1 LSHEDSRFD
10 RIFQTS
16 RSVTKDRLTL
26 GALGGPQTFNAKAA
40 LLILERYPEFC
51 EIIYFP
57 TSEETMAAAMRNEV
71 DAACGQ
77 EQTSKEGFHTG
88 MQARVSAP
96 GSPLHVIAETTQ
108 HYHCSLL
115 GKPGAKLEM
124 VRQVFG
130 HTGSIA
136 HSRHWLEANL
146 PNATIDTVGTNS
158 LGAAQSVLDDDGS
171 TASVGSPDMAIEYG
185 LTEMVKEIDD
195 GSVVNYWAVSLAP
208 RFSESPDRV
217 VVAARF
223 REKSGMSDLI
233 STMAST
239 GFALQAVYPRSSGA
253 ALYEYDYVFRFR
265 GAGSLESVR
274 AVLARCSA
282 ARLAGAWQSRE

>member
-1 LSHEDSRFD
+1 M
-10 RIFQTS
+10 
-16 RSVTKDRLTL
+16 TKGGLTL

-40 LLILERYPEFC
+40 MLILERYPEFG
-51 EIIYFP
+51 EIVYFP

-71 DAACGQ
+71 SAACGQ
-77 EQTSKEGFHTG
+77 EQTSKTGFHTG

-96 GSPLHVIAETTQ
+96 GSPLYVIAETAQ

-115 GKPGAKLEM
+115 GKPGAKPEM
-124 VRQVFG
+124 VRQVLG

-146 PNATIDTVGTNS
+146 PHAAIDTVGTNS
-158 LGAAQSVLDDDGS
+158 LGAAQSVLDGDGS
-171 TASVGSPDMAIEYG
+171 IASVGSPDLAREYG
-185 LTEMVKEIDD
+185 LTEMVTEIDD
-195 GSVVNYWAVSLAP
+195 GSVVNYWAVSLEP
-208 RFSESPDRV
+208 RFCESPDRV

-223 REKSGMSDLI
+223 CDDSGMSDLI
-233 STMAST
+233 CAMAGA
-239 GFALQAVYPRSSGA
+239 GFALQAVYPRSSGT

-274 AVLARCSA
+274 AVLARFGA